1 MGMTNLW
8 PLGLAVLIPGIIL
21 LYLLKTHAVPQRIP
35 ALNLWKEAYENVQAQ
50 TPWEKFRHYLLMYL
64 QILAL
69 ILLILA
75 LMMPYLHLRGGD
87 SARVVLCMDL
97 SGSMNGRFDEKHSK
111 LEEAKRQ
118 AKQYVS
124 QLKQGTR
131 VTLLTGGRSAKMLAN
146 DVTDLDK
153 IQQLIQEQQPTD
165 AEGNLQSA
173 VRMLLP
179 IVKQWDEYQMIGF
192 TDESVELGEI
202 AGEIIDLSTEYDN
215 CSVDWVSHTENEEG
229 SVTVQA
235 KIENHGGSQ
244 TSHEINLYL
253 GENLYDVQQVSLD
266 AGDSQIITFLELSE
280 ARFHQLRT
288 EGGYLRAEINEKD
301 GLEADNTAYALLD
314 SAVEK
319 RVLLVSRQ
327 NQFLEKALTLDEDVI
342 LDKVNSTKNMDPEK
356 QYDLIVYDGQMPK
369 QWYGSENVL
378 IVNPPKDVTIE
389 KQAVVSLQKKKENIR
404 VTVPT
409 GALLSDMEEFSFGCG
424 QARGVKVPSW
434 AYSFCNDGTDSVG
447 YTGTLDGRSIT
458 VLGYDLHD
466 TDLPLQMEFP
476 ILIQNILH
484 QTSSALSLSDVGL
497 DPFDP
502 ADLLCRQEVT
512 DLKWQTPDEKTV
524 SGVLQDGHGVF
535 ADTARSG
542 LYKVSAKLD
551 SSEWNQYF
559 TVAFPTVESEVHQ
572 GISVTGEQGK
582 KLDASQ
588 GIRQVFGSVS
598 LLKPILILLLI
609 LLIVEWL
616 VYRRK
621 QPVFGSKAGKRM
633 TYGLRLAVIALVVG
647 ALFGLSVTGRRAKPT
662 TLFLIDAS
670 DSFLAHQEEAVD
682 QVRDALDRLPAG
694 EQAGVLVFGGDSN
707 IEQFVSAK
715 TQFEGLNTMPVTSE
729 TNLEQAVQT
738 AMSLYPEYSSKRL
751 VLLTDGAENAGDL
764 SRMSS
769 SLLAAQVDVQV
780 EKWESTPGAEV
791 YLSDLSV
798 PERIAIGES
807 FSVDVEVESTVH
819 TGARL
824 QLYNDNTLRREE
836 LVDLQVGTNRFSFQ
850 DVREKGGFSNYRAI
864 IIPDQDTVQVNNEY
878 VAYTEA
884 SEKKPVLLVEG
895 KKGETKE
902 FQKVLNAASYPYQ
915 VVTPS
920 QAPGTVSDLNRYVSV
935 LLENVFLEDLS
946 QGFLD
951 SVESYVKDY
960 GGGLVSIGG
969 DQSYALGGYRDTVL
983 EKILPVNMDHKNQEE
998 LPKMAMVMVV
1008 DHSSSMTDSSGNNE
1022 SKLNV
1027 AKKAAAGALKNL
1039 RDTDMVGVLCFD
1051 DTFQWSVK
1059 LDELKDR
1066 DQINKRI
1073 MGIKEGGSTSIFP
1086 ALQEAYKALEKADA
1100 QIKHIVLL
1108 TDGQDNGSAEYKKL
1122 LQNSEKEGITV
1133 STVAVGKDADQPL
1146 LERIANLGRG
1156 RTYLTDGAELPRIF
1170 AQEIYYAQG
1179 DFLVNRDFTP
1189 VLTAESEI
1197 MQDIEAMPELRGYV
1211 ATSLKDSA
1219 TAVLKDDTEEDPIL
1233 AEWHYG
1239 LGTTLAFTSDV
1250 SNEWTGNY
1258 ATWKEYPMFWSHLID
1273 ESVYHQDDDSRVMT
1287 SQEGNVGIV
1296 RYENEEMSGDAK
1308 VTAIYTDQ
1316 AGEQQEISLDA
1327 VSGGAY
1333 EGRIPLGETGVYTIN
1348 VRESQDGELQHAA
1361 NVQLTMQYSA
1371 EYRYTSESSVVD
1383 RFLAETG
1390 GKYIDNL
1397 QEIYQNNP
1405 PGTEAK
1411 MNLTMP
1417 FLIVAVVL
1425 WMLDILNRRL
1435 PVLANGTW
1443 LRKIRKHREERR
1455 GERMR
1460 RRAGQE
1466 QTGSVSTGMPAAKNM
1481 EERSG
1486 AMASAKSMQTSLE
1499 SASEMPD
1506 GGKQGSQIDS
1516 LRKQRKFGNNV
1527 GPLSDLQYG
1536 QDAELTKQQIKENK
1550 RQQKLVKKEQK
1561 AEERRKKQAGPELL
1575 DVGSLLQK
1583 QQERKR

>member
-1 MGMTNLW
+1 MGITNLW
-8 PLGLAVLIPGIIL
+8 PLGLAVLIPGIII

-75 LMMPYLHLRGGD
+75 LMMPYLHLQGGD

-97 SGSMNGRFDEKHSK
+97 SGSMNGKFDEKHTK

-131 VTLLTGGRSAKMLAN
+131 VTLLTGGRSGKLLAN

-153 IQQLIQEQQPTD
+153 IQTLIQEQQPTD
-165 AEGNLQSA
+165 GEGNLQSA
-173 VRMLLP
+173 VQMLHP

-215 CSVDWVSHTENEEG
+215 CSVDWVGHTENEEG

-235 KIENHGGSQ
+235 KIENHGASQ
-244 TSHEINLYL
+244 VSHEINLYL
-253 GENLYDVQQVSLD
+253 GEDLYDVQQVSLD
-266 AGDSQIITFLELSE
+266 AGESRIITFLEVSE
-280 ARFHQLRT
+280 TRFHQMRT
-288 EGGYLRAEINEKD
+288 SGAYLRAEINEKD
-301 GLEADNTAYALLD
+301 GLDADNTAYALLD

-319 RVLLVSRQ
+319 RVLLVSKQ
-327 NQFLEKALTLDEDVI
+327 NQFLEKALTLDDNVV
-342 LDKVNSTKNMDPEK
+342 LDKVNSLKNMDPEK

-369 QWYGSENVL
+369 RWYGSENVL
-378 IVNPPKDVTIE
+378 ILNPTKDVTIE
-389 KQAVVSLQKKKENIR
+389 KQTVVTVQKKKENIR

-409 GALLSDMEEFSFGCG
+409 GSLLSDMEEFSFGCG
-424 QARGVKVPSW
+424 QARGVEVPSW
-434 AYSFCNDGTDSVG
+434 GYSFCNDGTDSVG
-447 YTGTLDGRSIT
+447 YTGTLEGRSVT

-484 QTSSALSLSDVGL
+484 QTSSALSLSDAGL
-497 DPFDP
+497 NPLDT

-512 DLKWQTPDEKTV
+512 ALEWHKPDEETV
-524 SGVLQDGHGVF
+524 AGVLQDGHGVF
-535 ADTARSG
+535 TDTARSG
-542 LYKVSAKLD
+542 LYMVSAKLD

-559 TVAFPTVESEVHQ
+559 TVVFPAVESEVHQ

-582 KLDASQ
+582 KLDANQS
-588 GIRQVFGSVS
+588 IRQVFGAVS
-598 LLKPILILLLI
+598 LLKPILIFLLVLLI
-609 LLIVEWL
+609 IEWL

-621 QPVFGSKAGKRM
+621 QPVFGSKSGKIT

-647 ALFGLSVTGRRAKPT
+647 ALFGLSVTGWRAKPT

-670 DSFLAHQEEAVD
+670 DSFLMHQEEAVD
-682 QVRDALDRLPAG
+682 QVREALDRLPAG

-707 IEQFVSAK
+707 IEQFVSTK

-738 AMSLYPEYSSKRL
+738 AISLYPEYSSKRL
-751 VLLTDGAENAGDL
+751 VLLTDGGENAGDL

-807 FSVDVEVESTVH
+807 FSVDIEVESTVH

-850 DVREKGGFSNYRAI
+850 DVREEGGFSNYRAI
-864 IIPDQDTVQVNNEY
+864 IIPDQDTIQVNNEY

-884 SEKKPVLLVEG
+884 SEKKPILLIEG
-895 KKGETKE
+895 KKGETGE

-915 VVTPS
+915 VLDPS
-920 QAPGTVSDLNRYVSV
+920 QAPSTVSDLNRYVSV
-935 LLENVFLEDLS
+935 LLENVFEEDLS
-946 QGFLD
+946 SGFLD

-960 GGGLVSIGG
+960 GGGLVAIGG
-969 DQSYALGGYRDTVL
+969 DQSFALGGYRDTVL
-983 EKILPVNMDHKNQEE
+983 EKILPVNMDHKDQEE
-998 LPKMAMVMVV
+998 LPKMAMVMVI
-1008 DHSSSMTDSSGNNE
+1008 DHSSSMSDTSGSGNKT
-1022 SKLNV
+1022 KLEV
-1027 AKKAAAGALKNL
+1027 AKEAAAGALKNL
-1039 RDTDMVGVLCFD
+1039 RDTDMAGVLCFD
-1051 DTFQWSVK
+1051 DTFQWAVK
-1059 LDELKDR
+1059 LDELKNR

-1073 MGIKEGGSTSIFP
+1073 MGINEGGSTSIFP
-1086 ALQEAYKALEKADA
+1086 ALQEAYQALEKADA
-1100 QIKHIVLL
+1100 QIKHVVLL
-1108 TDGQDNGSAEYKKL
+1108 TDGQDNGGQEYNKL
-1122 LQNSEKEGITV
+1122 LQDSEKDGITV
-1133 STVAVGKDADQPL
+1133 STVAVGNDADEKL
-1146 LERIANLGRG
+1146 LKRIAELGKG

-1189 VLTAESEI
+1189 VLTADSQI
-1197 MQDIEAMPELRGYV
+1197 MQDIDAMPELRGYV

-1239 LGTTLAFTSDV
+1239 LGTTVVFTTDV
-1250 SNEWTGNY
+1250 TNEWTGNY
-1258 ATWKEYPMFWSHLID
+1258 ASWKEYPMFWSHLID
-1273 ESVYHQDDDSRVMT
+1273 ESVYHRDDDSRVMA
-1287 SQEGNVGIV
+1287 SQEGNTGIV
-1296 RYENEEMSGDAK
+1296 RYENEDMSGDAK

-1316 AGEQQEISLDA
+1316 AGEQQEISLEA
-1327 VSGGAY
+1327 VSGNVY
-1333 EGRIPLGETGVYTIN
+1333 EGKIPLSETGVYTIN
-1348 VRESQDGELQHAA
+1348 VRESQNGELQHAA

-1371 EYRYTSESSVVD
+1371 EYRYTTESSVVD

-1390 GKYIDNL
+1390 GKYISNL
-1397 QEIYQNNP
+1397 QEIYQNTP
-1405 PGTEAK
+1405 PGTESRT
-1411 MNLTMP
+1411 NLTMP
-1417 FLIVAVVL
+1417 FLIAAVIL

-1435 PVLANGTW
+1435 PILANGTW
-1443 LRKIRKHREERR
+1443 IRKIRKRREEKRA
-1455 GERMR
+1455 ERMR
-1460 RRAGQE
+1460 LRAGQE
-1466 QTGSVSTGMPAAKNM
+1466 QTGSVSAGMSVAKGMQEKTESMAAM
-1481 EERSG
+1481 Q
-1486 AMASAKSMQTSLE
+1486 SAD
-1499 SASEMPD
+1499 A
-1506 GGKQGSQIDS
+1506 GKQASQEGAV
-1516 LRKQRKFGNNV
+1516 RQQRV
-1527 GPLSDLQYG
+1527 AEQDVASSSDHQPG
-1536 QDAELTKQQIKENK
+1536 QDAVLTKQQIKENK
-1550 RQQKLVKKEQK
+1550 RQQKQAKKEQK

-1583 QQERKR
+1583 QQERQK

>member
-1 MGMTNLW
+1 MGITNLW
-8 PLGLAVLIPGIIL
+8 PLGLTVLIPGIII

-87 SARVVLCMDL
+87 SARVALCMDL
-97 SGSMNGRFDEKHSK
+97 SGSMNGKFDEKHTK

-124 QLKQGTR
+124 QLRQGTR
-131 VTLLTGGRSAKMLAN
+131 VTLLTGGRSGKLLAN

-153 IQQLIQEQQPTD
+153 IQTLIQEQQPTD

-235 KIENHGGSQ
+235 KIENHGASQ
-244 TSHEINLYL
+244 VSHEINLYL
-253 GENLYDVQQVSLD
+253 GEDLYDVQQLSLD
-266 AGDSQIITFLELSE
+266 AGESRIVTFLEVSE
-280 ARFHQLRT
+280 TRFHQMRT
-288 EGGYLRAEINEKD
+288 SGAYLRAEINEKD
-301 GLEADNTAYALLD
+301 GLDADNTAYALLD

-319 RVLLVSRQ
+319 RVLLVSKQ
-327 NQFLEKALTLDEDVI
+327 NQFLEKALTLDDDVV
-342 LDKVNSTKNMDPEK
+342 LDKVNSLKNIDPEK
-356 QYDLIVYDGQMPK
+356 QYDLIVYDGQMPGR
-369 QWYGSENVL
+369 WYGSENVL
-378 IVNPPKDVTIE
+378 ILNPTKDVTIE
-389 KQAVVSLQKKKENIR
+389 KQEVVNLQKKKENIR
-404 VTVPT
+404 VTVPNGT
-409 GALLSDMEEFSFGCG
+409 QLLTDMEEFSFGCG

-434 AYSFCNDGTDSVG
+434 GYSFCNDGTDSVG
-447 YTGTLDGRSIT
+447 YTGTLDGRTVT

-484 QTSSALSLSDVGL
+484 QTSSALSLSDAVLNPL
-497 DPFDP
+497 DT

-512 DLKWQTPDEKTV
+512 ALEWHKPDEETV
-524 SGVLQDGHGVF
+524 AGVLQDGHGVF
-535 ADTARSG
+535 TDTARSG

-551 SSEWNQYF
+551 SSGWNQYF
-559 TVAFPTVESEVHQ
+559 TVAFPAVESEVHQ

-582 KLDASQ
+582 KLDANQS
-588 GIRQVFGSVS
+588 IRQVFGAVS
-598 LLKPILILLLI
+598 LLKPILIFLLVLLI
-609 LLIVEWL
+609 IEWL

-621 QPVFGSKAGKRM
+621 QPVFGSKAGKIM

-647 ALFGLSVTGRRAKPT
+647 ALLGLSVTGRKAKPT

-670 DSFLAHQEEAVD
+670 DSFLMHQEEAVD
-682 QVRDALDRLPAG
+682 QVREALDRLPSG

-707 IEQFVSAK
+707 IEQFVSTK
-715 TQFEGLNTMPVTSE
+715 TQFESLNTMPVTSE

-738 AMSLYPEYSSKRL
+738 AISLYPEYSSKRL

-807 FSVDVEVESTVH
+807 FSVDIEVESTVH
-819 TGARL
+819 AGARL
-824 QLYNDNTLRREE
+824 QLYNDNALRREE

-850 DVREKGGFSNYRAI
+850 DVREEGGFSNYRAI
-864 IIPDQDTVQVNNEY
+864 IIPDQDTIQVNNEY

-884 SEKKPVLLVEG
+884 SEKKPILLIEG
-895 KKGETKE
+895 KKGETGE

-915 VVTPS
+915 VVNPS

-935 LLENVFLEDLS
+935 LLENVFEEDLS
-946 QGFLD
+946 PGFLD

-960 GGGLVSIGG
+960 GGGLVAIGG
-969 DQSYALGGYRDTVL
+969 DQSFALGGYRDTVL
-983 EKILPVNMDHKNQEE
+983 EKILPVNMDHKDQEE
-998 LPKMAMVMVV
+998 LPKMAMVMVI
-1008 DHSSSMTDSSGNNE
+1008 DHSSSMSDTSGSNKT
-1022 SKLNV
+1022 KLEV
-1027 AKKAAAGALKNL
+1027 AKEAAAGALKNL
-1039 RDTDMVGVLCFD
+1039 RDTDMAGVLCFD
-1051 DTFQWSVK
+1051 DAFQWAVK

-1066 DQINKRI
+1066 DTINKKI
-1073 MGIKEGGSTSIFP
+1073 MGIREGGSTSIFP
-1086 ALQEAYKALEKADA
+1086 ALQEAYQALEKADA
-1100 QIKHIVLL
+1100 QIKHVVLL
-1108 TDGQDNGSAEYKKL
+1108 TDGQDDGGQEYNKL
-1122 LQNSEKEGITV
+1122 LKDSEKDGITV
-1133 STVAVGKDADQPL
+1133 STVAVGQDADQKL
-1146 LERIANLGRG
+1146 LERIAELGKG
-1156 RTYLTDGAELPRIF
+1156 RSYLTDGAELPRIF

-1197 MQDIEAMPELRGYV
+1197 MQDIEAMPELRGYI
-1211 ATSLKDSA
+1211 ATSMKDSA

-1239 LGTTLAFTSDV
+1239 LGTTLAFTTDV
-1250 SNEWTGNY
+1250 TNEWTGNC
-1258 ATWKEYPMFWSHLID
+1258 ASWKEYPMFWSHLID
-1273 ESVYHQDDDSRVMT
+1273 ESVYHQNDDSRVMA
-1287 SQEGNVGIV
+1287 SQEGNTGIV
-1296 RYENEEMSGDAK
+1296 RYENEEMSGAAK

-1316 AGEQQEISLDA
+1316 AGEQQEISLEA
-1327 VSGGAY
+1327 VSGNVY
-1333 EGRIPLGETGVYTIN
+1333 EGKIPLSETGVYTIN

-1390 GKYIDNL
+1390 GKYISNL
-1397 QEIYQNNP
+1397 QEIYQNTP
-1405 PGTEAK
+1405 PGTESRT
-1411 MNLTMP
+1411 NLTMP
-1417 FLIVAVVL
+1417 FLIVAVLL

-1443 LRKIRKHREERR
+1443 IRKIRKRREERR
-1455 GERMR
+1455 AKRMR
-1460 RRAGQE
+1460 LRAGQE
-1466 QTGSVSTGMPAAKNM
+1466 QTGSVSAGMA
-1481 EERSG
+1481 E
-1486 AMASAKSMQTSLE
+1486 AKSMQEKSRSMAAMQ
-1499 SASEMPD
+1499 SAD
-1506 GGKQGSQIDS
+1506 AGKRGSQERS
-1516 LRKQRKFGNNV
+1516 VRQQRGSGQDV
-1527 GPLSDLQYG
+1527 VSLSDQQPE
-1536 QDAELTKQQIKENK
+1536 QDAILTKQQIKENK
-1550 RQQKLVKKEQK
+1550 RQQKQMEKERK

-1583 QQERKR
+1583 QQERQK

>member
-1 MGMTNLW
+1 MGITNLW
-8 PLGLAVLIPGIIL
+8 PLGLTVLIPGIIL

-97 SGSMNGRFDEKHSK
+97 SGSMNGSFDGKHSK

-131 VTLLTGGRSAKMLAN
+131 VTLLTGGRSGKLLAN

-153 IQQLIQEQQPTD
+153 IQKLIQEQQPTD

-173 VRMLLP
+173 LRMLHP

-192 TDESVELGEI
+192 TDESVDLGEI

-215 CSVDWVSHTENEEG
+215 CSVSWVSHAENEEG

-235 KIENHGGSQ
+235 KIENHGTSQ
-244 TSHEINLYL
+244 ASHEINLYL
-253 GENLYDVQQVSLD
+253 GEELYDVQKISLD
-266 AGDSQIITFLELSE
+266 AGESQVITFLEVSE
-280 ARFHQLRT
+280 TRFHQLRSSGT
-288 EGGYLRAEINEKD
+288 YLRAEINEKD

-319 RVLLVSRQ
+319 RVLLVSKQ
-327 NQFLEKALTLDEDVI
+327 NQFLEKALTLDNDVV
-342 LDKVNSTKNMDPEK
+342 LDKVNSLKNIDPEK
-356 QYDLIVYDGQMPK
+356 QYDLIVYDGQMPGR
-369 QWYGSENVL
+369 WYGSENVL
-378 IVNPPKDVTIE
+378 ILNPTKDVTIG
-389 KQAVVSLQKKKENIR
+389 KQKVLSLQKRKENIR

-409 GALLSDMEEFSFGCG
+409 GSLLSDMEEFSFGCG
-424 QARGVKVPSW
+424 QARGVEVPSW
-434 AYSFCNDGTDSVG
+434 GYSFCNDGTDSVG
-447 YTGTLDGRSIT
+447 YTGTLEGRSVT

-484 QTSSALSLSDVGL
+484 QTSSAVSLSDAGL
-497 DPFDP
+497 NPLDT

-512 DLKWQTPDEKTV
+512 ALEWHKPDEETKD
-524 SGVLQDGHGVF
+524 GVLQDGHSVF
-535 ADTARSG
+535 TDTARSG

-582 KLDASQ
+582 KLDANQS
-588 GIRQVFGSVS
+588 IRQVFGSVS
-598 LLKPILILLLI
+598 LLKPILIFLLVLLI
-609 LLIVEWL
+609 IEWL

-621 QPVFGSKAGKRM
+621 QPMFGSKAGKIM
-633 TYGLRLAVIALVVG
+633 TYGLRLVVVALVVG

-670 DSFLAHQEEAVD
+670 DSFLMHQEEAVD
-682 QVRDALDRLPAG
+682 QVREALDRLPAG

-738 AMSLYPEYSSKRL
+738 AISLYPEYSSKRL
-751 VLLTDGAENAGDL
+751 VLLTDGGENAGDL

-807 FSVDVEVESTVH
+807 YSVDVEVESTVH

-836 LVDLQVGTNRFSFQ
+836 LVDLQAGTNRFSFQ
-850 DVREKGGFSNYRAI
+850 DVREEGGFSNYRAI
-864 IIPDQDTVQVNNEY
+864 VIPDQDTVQVNNEY

-884 SEKKPVLLVEG
+884 SERKPILLIEG
-895 KKGETKE
+895 KKGETGE
-902 FQKVLNAASYPYQ
+902 FQKVLSAASYPYQ
-915 VVTPS
+915 VLQPS

-935 LLENVFLEDLS
+935 ILENVFGEDLS
-946 QGFLD
+946 PGFLD
-951 SVESYVKDY
+951 SVEAYVKDY
-960 GGGLVSIGG
+960 GGGLVAIGG
-969 DQSYALGGYRDTVL
+969 DQSFALGGYRDTVL
-983 EKILPVNMDHKNQEE
+983 EKILPVNMDHKDQEE
-998 LPKMAMVMVV
+998 LPKMAMVMVI
-1008 DHSSSMTDSSGNNE
+1008 DHSSSMSETSGNKT
-1022 SKLNV
+1022 KLNV
-1027 AKKAAAGALKNL
+1027 AKEAAAGALKNL
-1039 RDTDMVGVLCFD
+1039 RDTDMAGVLCFD
-1051 DTFQWSVK
+1051 DAFQWSVK

-1066 DQINKRI
+1066 DQINKKI
-1073 MGIKEGGSTSIFP
+1073 MGIAEGGSTSIFP
-1086 ALQEAYKALEKADA
+1086 ALQEAYQALKKADA
-1100 QIKHIVLL
+1100 QIKHVVLL
-1108 TDGQDNGSAEYKKL
+1108 TDGQDNGGQEYNKL
-1122 LQNSEKEGITV
+1122 LQNSETDGITV
-1133 STVAVGKDADQPL
+1133 STVAVGNDADQKL
-1146 LERIANLGRG
+1146 LERIANLGKG

-1179 DFLVNRDFTP
+1179 EFLVNRDFTP
-1189 VLTAESEI
+1189 VLTAESQI

-1233 AEWHYG
+1233 AKWHYG
-1239 LGTTLAFTSDV
+1239 LGTTLAFTTDV
-1250 SNEWTGNY
+1250 TNEWTGNY
-1258 ATWKEYPMFWSHLID
+1258 ASWKEYPMFWSHLID

-1287 SQEGNVGIV
+1287 SQEGNTGII

-1308 VTAIYTDQ
+1308 VTAVYTDQ
-1316 AGEQQEISLDA
+1316 AGEQQEISLEA
-1327 VSGGAY
+1327 VSGGGY
-1333 EGRIPLGETGVYTIN
+1333 EGKIPLGETGVYTIN
-1348 VRESQDGELQHAA
+1348 VRESQDGELKHAS

-1390 GKYIDNL
+1390 GKYISDL
-1397 QEIYQNNP
+1397 HEIYQSTP
-1405 PGTEAK
+1405 PGTESRT
-1411 MNLTMP
+1411 NLTIP
-1417 FLIVAVVL
+1417 FLVMAVIL

-1443 LRKIRKHREERR
+1443 IRKIRKHREERR
-1455 GERMR
+1455 AERMR
-1460 RRAGQE
+1460 QRSGLE
-1466 QTGSVSTGMPAAKNM
+1466 QTGGVSAGMSVAKGMQEKTGSMAAM
-1481 EERSG
+1481 Q
-1486 AMASAKSMQTSLE
+1486 SAE
-1499 SASEMPD
+1499 
-1506 GGKQGSQIDS
+1506 GGKRGSQEGS
-1516 LRKQRKFGNNV
+1516 ARQQRAAGQDV
-1527 GPLSDLQYG
+1527 ESLSDHQLG
-1536 QDAELTKQQIKENK
+1536 QDAVLTKQQIKENK
-1550 RQQKLVKKEQK
+1550 RQQKLAKKEQK
-1561 AEERRKKQAGPELL
+1561 AEERRKRQAGPELL

-1583 QQERKR
+1583 QQERQK

>member
-1 MGMTNLW
+1 MGITNLW
-8 PLGLAVLIPGIIL
+8 PLGLAILIPGIIL

-69 ILLILA
+69 FLLILA
-75 LMMPYLHLRGGD
+75 LMMPYLHLQGGD
-87 SARVVLCMDL
+87 STRVVICMDL
-97 SGSMNGRFDEKHSK
+97 SGSMNGKFDEKHTK

-131 VTLLTGGRSAKMLAN
+131 VTLLTGGRSGRMLAN

-153 IQQLIQEQQPTD
+153 IQKLIQEQQPTD

-173 VRMLLP
+173 VQMLLP
-179 IVKQWDEYQMIGF
+179 IVKQWDEYQMVGF
-192 TDESVELGEI
+192 TDESVELGDI

-229 SVTVQA
+229 NVIVQA
-235 KIENHGGSQ
+235 KIENHGASQ

-253 GENLYDVQQVSLD
+253 GEDLYDVQQLSLD
-266 AGDSQIITFLELSE
+266 AGESQVITFLELSE

-288 EGGYLRAEINEKD
+288 EGAYLCAEINEKD

-314 SAVEK
+314 AAVEK
-319 RVLLVSRQ
+319 KVLLVSKQ
-327 NQFLEKALTLDEDVI
+327 NQFLEKALTLDKDVV
-342 LDKVNSTKNMDPEK
+342 LDKVNSIKNMDPEK

-369 QWYGSENVL
+369 RWYGSENVL
-378 IVNPPKDVTIE
+378 IVNPTKNVTIG
-389 KQAVVSLQKKKENIR
+389 KQAVVNLQKKKENIR

-409 GALLSDMEEFSFGCG
+409 GSLLSDMEEFSFGCG
-424 QARGVKVPSW
+424 QARGLEVPSW
-434 AYSFCNDGTDSVG
+434 GYSFCNDGADSVG
-447 YTGTLDGRSIT
+447 YTGTLNGRSIT

-484 QTSSALSLSDVGL
+484 QTSSAVSLSDAGL
-497 DPFDP
+497 NPLDT
-502 ADLLCRQEVT
+502 ADLLCRQEIT
-512 DLKWQTPDEKTV
+512 SLEWHKPDEETV
-524 SGVLQDGHGVF
+524 TGVLQDGHSVF
-535 ADTARSG
+535 TDTARSG
-542 LYKVSAKLD
+542 LYSVSVKLD
-551 SSEWNQYF
+551 SDQWDQYF
-559 TVAFPTVESEVHQ
+559 TVVFPTVESAVHQ

-582 KLDASQ
+582 KLDANESV
-588 GIRQVFGSVS
+588 RQVFGSVS

-609 LLIVEWL
+609 LLVAEWL

-621 QPVFGSKAGKRM
+621 QPVFGSKAGKIT

-647 ALFGLSVTGRRAKPT
+647 ALFGLSVTGRKAKPT

-670 DSFLAHQEEAVD
+670 DSFLMHQEEAVD
-682 QVRDALDRLPAG
+682 QVKEALDRLPAG

-707 IEQFVSAK
+707 IEQFVSTK
-715 TQFEGLNTMPVTSE
+715 TQFDGLNTMPVTSE

-738 AMSLYPEYSSKRL
+738 ALSLYPEYSSKRL

-791 YLSDLSV
+791 YLSDLAV
-798 PERIAIGES
+798 PEKISIGES

-836 LVDLQVGTNRFSFQ
+836 LVDLQAGTNRFSFQ
-850 DVREKGGFSNYRAI
+850 DMREKGGFSNYRAI
-864 IIPDQDTVQVNNEY
+864 VIPDQDTVQVNNEY

-884 SEKKPVLLVEG
+884 SEKKPILLIEG
-895 KKGETKE
+895 KKGETGE
-902 FQKVLNAASYPYQ
+902 FQKVLSAASYPYQ
-915 VVTPS
+915 VLQPS

-935 LLENVFLEDLS
+935 LLENVFEDDLS
-946 QGFLD
+946 PGFLD
-951 SVESYVKDY
+951 SVEAYVKDY
-960 GGGLVSIGG
+960 GGGLVAIGG
-969 DQSYALGGYRDTVL
+969 DQSFALGGYRDTVL
-983 EKILPVNMDHKNQEE
+983 EKILPVNMDHKDQEE
-998 LPKMAMVMVV
+998 LPKMAMVMVI
-1008 DHSSSMTDSSGNNE
+1008 DHSSSMSETSGNKT
-1022 SKLNV
+1022 KLNV
-1027 AKKAAAGALKNL
+1027 AKEAAAGALKNL
-1039 RDTDMVGVLCFD
+1039 RDTDMAGVLCFD
-1051 DTFQWSVK
+1051 DTFQWAVG

-1066 DQINKRI
+1066 DQINKKI
-1073 MGIKEGGSTSIFP
+1073 MGITEGGSTSIFP

-1100 QIKHIVLL
+1100 QIKHVVLL
-1108 TDGQDNGSAEYKKL
+1108 TDGQDNGGQEYNKL
-1122 LQNSEKEGITV
+1122 LQNSEKDGITV
-1133 STVAVGKDADQPL
+1133 STVAVGNDADQKL
-1146 LERIANLGRG
+1146 LKRIADLGKG

-1179 DFLVNRDFTP
+1179 EFLVNRDFTP

-1197 MQDIEAMPELRGYV
+1197 MQDIEAMPELQGYV

-1239 LGTTLAFTSDV
+1239 LGTTVVFTTDV
-1250 SNEWTGNY
+1250 TNEWTGNY
-1258 ATWKEYPMFWSHLID
+1258 ASWKDYPMFWSHLID
-1273 ESVYHQDDDSRVMT
+1273 ESVYHHSDDSRVMT
-1287 SQEGNVGIV
+1287 SQEGNTGIV

-1316 AGEQQEISLDA
+1316 AGERQEINLEA
-1327 VSGGAY
+1327 VSGNVY
-1333 EGRIPLGETGVYTIN
+1333 EGKIPLGETGVYTIN
-1348 VRESQDGELQHAA
+1348 VRESQDGELQHAS

-1371 EYRYTSESSVVD
+1371 EYRYTSESSAVD
-1383 RFLAETG
+1383 RFLAEIG

-1397 QEIYQNNP
+1397 QEIYQNVP

-1411 MNLTMP
+1411 VNLTIP
-1417 FLIVAVVL
+1417 FLVMAVVL

-1443 LRKIRKHREERR
+1443 IHKLKKRWAERR
-1455 GERMR
+1455 AKGMR
-1460 RRAGQE
+1460 KRAELE
-1466 QTGSVSTGMPAAKNM
+1466 QTGGVSAGMSTAKGMQEKKGSMAAM
-1481 EERSG
+1481 Q
-1486 AMASAKSMQTSLE
+1486 SAD
-1499 SASEMPD
+1499 A
-1506 GGKQGSQIDS
+1506 GKRGSQES
-1516 LRKQRKFGNNV
+1516 SVRQQRGA
-1527 GPLSDLQYG
+1527 G
-1536 QDAELTKQQIKENK
+1536 QDVVSSSGHQSEQNVVQTKQQIKENK
-1550 RQQKLVKKEQK
+1550 RQQKQAKKERK

-1583 QQERKR
+1583 QQERQK